1 MIGHYVEMVRK
12 TRKQYDSSQRERKRE
27 REMRIEKEIRG
38 WKKEEER

>member
-1 MIGHYVEMVRK
+1 MWRWCVRLENNMISI
-12 TRKQYDSSQRERKRE
+12 DLSQRERNRE